1 MVSTTKS
8 TALCVAPFVLA
19 GILAACND
27 SPPTP
32 APSPLPSDPTP
43 APSSLAVSGVV
54 LEHTAEGSR
63 PLAGLRFLMRFSA
76 DQPWDYDN
84 PGSTSVTSDGNGR
97 YLVAA
102 PIGSLVAIEIPAE
115 AGYHAPCPSGFDHLA
130 GNANMDIHVV
140 ADTILSSTGRPQ
152 SVPYTRVW
160 ISGTVMEGSYDD
172 ARPVAGA
179 SVELAGEVGAPLRSV
194 TLSDADGRFFVC
206 TNPPG
211 AGADQSMWLTASKEG
226 YRPDSRAVL
235 MGRDDQVSLT
245 LVRN

>member
-43 APSSLAVSGVV
+43 APSPLAVSGVV
-54 LEHTAEGSR
+54 LEHTAAGSR
-63 PLAGLRFLMRFSA
+63 PLAGLRFLMLFSSA
-76 DQPWDYDN
+76 QPWDDDSSG
-84 PGSTSVTSDGNGR
+84 PASVTSDGNGR

-152 SVPYTRVW
+152 SMPYTRVW
-160 ISGTVMEGSYDD
+160 ISGTVMDSWDD
-172 ARPVAGA
+172 DRPVAGA
-179 SVELAGEVGAPLRSV
+179 SVELASEVGAPVRSV

-235 MGRDDQVSLT
+235 MGRDDQVPLM

>member
-1 MVSTTKS
+1 MISMTKS
-8 TALCVAPFVLA
+8 TALSVAPFVLA

-32 APSPLPSDPTP
+32 APSPLTSDPAP
-43 APSSLAVSGVV
+43 APNPLAVSGVV

-63 PLAGLRFLMRFSA
+63 PLAGLRFLMFFSA
-76 DQPWDYDN
+76 DQSWDNDN
-84 PGSTSVTSDGNGR
+84 PGPTSVTSDGNGR

-102 PIGSLVAIEIPAE
+102 PIGSLVAIEIPGE
-115 AGYHAPCPSGFDHLA
+115 AGYHAPCPPGFDHIT

-152 SVPYTRVW
+152 SVPYTPVW
-160 ISGTVMEGSYDD
+160 ISGTVVEGSYDD
-172 ARPVAGA
+172 ALPVAGA

-194 TLSDADGRFFVC
+194 TLSNSNGNFFVC

-211 AGADQSMWLTASKEG
+211 AGANQSMWLTVRKEG
-226 YRPDSRAVL
+226 YRPESRAVL
-235 MGRDDQVSLT
+235 MGRDDQVSLM
-245 LVRN
+245 LVPN